1 MKYIIRSVKYLVAL
15 CVLCVVLMGLML
27 VTGTSQLTAEE
38 TLYLLFHSDRF
49 VLLAVAVVV
58 LAATY
63 PKFGFVVRRVEGDV
77 VKHRAQIENAFRTE
91 GFRLV
96 GEQNGVLHFRGDGVV
111 KRLTL
116 LFEDDVVV
124 YQEGDTIVID
134 GIRRGVARI
143 AYRLDGYLLMAKRD
157 EK

>member
-1 MKYIIRSVKYLVAL
+1 MAI
-15 CVLCVVLMGLML
+15 
-27 VTGTSQLTAEE
+27 
-38 TLYLLFHSDRF
+38 
-49 VLLAVAVVV
+49 VV

-96 GEQNGVLHFRGDGVV
+96 GEQNGVLHFRGDGVL

-143 AYRLDGYLLMAKRD
+143 AYRLDGYLIMAKRD